1 MKIPLLGKLW
11 QKLLKL
17 NMYICQYI
25 CYHYIYIYILNI
37 HTYENSVQNYLCKRL
52 LMAVL
57 YIIQK
62 VKTTKKALQQGT
74 DLNNILGTSLV
85 VWWIRI
91 HLPVQGLRV
100 QFCPGKVHVPQSN
113 KARAPQLVEPAHS
126 RATGHSYGA
135 RVLQLPKPAC
145 LEPVPHKGSHQ

>member
-62 VKTTKKALQQGT
+62 VKTTKKALQ
-74 DLNNILGTSLV
+74 
-85 VWWIRI
+85 
-91 HLPVQGLRV
+91 
-100 QFCPGKVHVPQSN
+100 
-113 KARAPQLVEPAHS
+113 
-126 RATGHSYGA
+126 
-135 RVLQLPKPAC
+135 
-145 LEPVPHKGSHQ
+145 